1 MVSSRYYCRVSDAHR
16 LLERISALFRAQ
28 LRRVSTEHGLKL
40 VQLEALVYL
49 ASANRYS
56 DTPLALAEYLALT
69 KGTVSQTL
77 KTLEAGGLVSK
88 TPDAEDRRVQHC
100 AVTPDGAV
108 IVADALRVPKDGPD
122 PALESALRSVLRS
135 LQHSADARTF
145 GVCSSC
151 IHHQAE
157 GGRARCGLTGEA
169 LRKADRVKICRE
181 HEPVQLRT

>member
-1 MVSSRYYCRVSDAHR
+1 MVLFRYYLGVDDAHR

-28 LRRVSTEHGLKL
+28 LRRVGTEHGLKL

-56 DTPLALAEYLALT
+56 DTPMALSEYLALT

-77 KTLEAGGLVSK
+77 KVLESRGLVAK
-88 TPDAEDRRVQHC
+88 VTDPEDRRVQHC
-100 AVTPDGAV
+100 AVTGEGAAV
-108 IVADALRVPKDGPD
+108 VADALRIPSMG
-122 PALESALRSVLRS
+122 ASAELESALRSVLAC
-135 LQHSADARTF
+135 LQRSADARTF

-151 IHHQAE
+151 VHHQVE

-169 LRKADRVKICRE
+169 LRKADRAKICRE
-181 HEPVQLRT
+181 HEPAMGET

>member
-1 MVSSRYYCRVSDAHR
+1 MSDAHR

-49 ASANRYS
+49 DSANRYS

-77 KTLEAGGLVSK
+77 KTLESSGLITK
-88 TPDAEDRRVQHC
+88 TPDEQDRRVQHC
-100 AVTPDGAV
+100 AVTAEGAA
-108 IVADALRVPKDGPD
+108 IVADALRIPADDGAPG
-122 PALESALRSVLRS
+122 LESALRSVLRS
-135 LQHSADARTF
+135 LQHTADARTF

-157 GGRARCGLTGEA
+157 GARARCGLTGEP

-181 HEPVQLRT
+181 HEPVPIRT

>member
-1 MVSSRYYCRVSDAHR
+1 MSDAHR

-28 LRRVSTEHGLKL
+28 LRRVSTDHGLKL

-49 ASANRYS
+49 NSANRYS

-77 KTLEAGGLVSK
+77 KTLESSALIAK
-88 TPDAEDRRVQHC
+88 TPDPEDRRVQHC
-100 AVTPDGAV
+100 AVTSEGAE
-108 IVADALRVPKDGPD
+108 IVADALRIPSAPD
-122 PALESALRSVLRS
+122 PELESALRSVLRS

-145 GVCSSC
+145 GVCNSC
-151 IHHQAE
+151 THHQVDA
-157 GGRARCGLTGEA
+157 GRARCGLTGET